1 MYLLEIGNEKH
12 LYSSE
17 YLAVE
22 QVLIL
27 NLQYFQEFQEN
38 FSGEV
43 VFNDE
48 HQFFHNYD
56 DAWPYMVT
64 FHPKLK
70 DGSIIEMRDNFP
82 NELTYNPQYPQE
94 SMLFFKATKTMPCQL
109 DLGSTNWLTSNSEK
123 IQELQVYAPQF
134 VDYYHNITSEL
145 ILKIQKELDNGN
157 VGIENLNSLLAYIDS
172 EFKSFVCDYIIR
184 YTNVKITNLS
194 MDEGIKYTSFR
205 IKQTS

>member
-56 DAWPYMVT
+56 AWPYMMT

-70 DGSIIEMRDNFP
+70 DGSILEMKDDFP
-82 NELTYNPQYPQE
+82 NELTYDSNYPQE
-94 SMLFFKATKTMPCQL
+94 NMLFSKATKIAPYQL
-109 DLGSTNWLTSNSEK
+109 DLGSTNWINSNSK
-123 IQELQVYAPQF
+123 KTLDLQVYAPQF

-157 VGIENLNSLLAYIDS
+157 VGIENLNSLLAYINS
-172 EFKSFVCDYIIR
+172 EFKSFVYMCNTN
-184 YTNVKITNLS
+184 YTLAKITNLS
-194 MDEGIKYTSFR
+194 IDEGIKYASFR
-205 IKQTS
+205 IKRAS